1 MIAIF
6 RMAGAIIYQTRLP
19 RNLVSQAPACASGL
33 ARSARRA
40 EEKKR

>member
-6 RMAGAIIYQTRLP
+6 RMAGAIIYQTRLQ

-33 ARSARRA
+33 ARSLGTS